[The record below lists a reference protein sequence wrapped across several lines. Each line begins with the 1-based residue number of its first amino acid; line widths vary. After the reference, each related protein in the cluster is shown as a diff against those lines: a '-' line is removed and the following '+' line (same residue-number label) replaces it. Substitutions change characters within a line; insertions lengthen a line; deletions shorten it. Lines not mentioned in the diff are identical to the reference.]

1 MSEQKKPAPWLYPP
15 IKGLVRLV
23 TPKFQVEG
31 LEKLPQEP
39 CLVVGNH
46 SQIYG
51 PVACELYF
59 PGNRYTW
66 CAGQMMHVKEVPDY
80 AFRDFWSRKPKWSR
94 PFYRLLSYIIAPV
107 SACIFNNA
115 KTIGV
120 YRDGRI
126 LATFKNTVKRLE
138 EGANVVIFP
147 EHDQPYNH
155 ILSQFQ
161 DKFIDIA
168 RLYHKKT
175 GRELSFVPL
184 YIAPKL
190 GKMCLGEPVRF
201 CAGEDMDQQ
210 RQRICK
216 ELMERITDMAESLP
230 EHTVVP
236 YRNIPKKQYSTNLS
250 QRTPL

>member
-1 MSEQKKPAPWLYPP
+1 MSEHKKPAPWLYPP
-15 IKGLVRLV
+15 IKALVRLV
-23 TPKFQVEG
+23 TPKFQIEG
-31 LEKLPQEP
+31 LEKLSQEP

-66 CAGQMMHVKEVPDY
+66 CAGQMMHLKEVPEY
-80 AFRDFWSRKPKWSR
+80 AYQDFWSQKPRWSR
-94 PFYRLLSYIIAPV
+94 PFYKLLSYIIAPISV
-107 SACIFNNA
+107 CVFRNA
-115 KTIGV
+115 NTIGV

-126 LATFKNTVKRLE
+126 ISTFKNTVKRLE

-168 RLYHKKT
+168 RLYYKKT
-175 GRELSFVPL
+175 GKELAFVPL
-184 YIAPKL
+184 YIAPEL

-201 CAGEDMDQQ
+201 CADEDMQLQ
-210 RQRICK
+210 RQRICR
-216 ELMERITDMAESLP
+216 ELMERITGLAESLP
-230 EHTVVP
+230 EHRVVP
-236 YRNIPKKQYSTNLS
+236 YRNISKRQYPTNLPKKVE
-250 QRTPL
+250 P

>member
-80 AFRDFWSRKPKWSR
+80 AFQDFWSRKPKWSR

-201 CAGEDMDQQ
+201 CADEDMDQQ

-236 YRNIPKKQYSTNLS
+236 YRNIPKKQYPTNLS
-250 QRTPL
+250 QRTQL